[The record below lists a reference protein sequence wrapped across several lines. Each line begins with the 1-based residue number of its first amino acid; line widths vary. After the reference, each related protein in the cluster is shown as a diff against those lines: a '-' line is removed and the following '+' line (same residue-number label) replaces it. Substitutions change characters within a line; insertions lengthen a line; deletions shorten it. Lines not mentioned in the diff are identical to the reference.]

1 MLHMDIGTA
10 DDGFSRRTKL
20 WGGRWDRYFVGKSKA
35 RPAGALTILQ
45 KDVDLL

>member
-20 WGGRWDRYFVGKSKA
+20 WGAGGTGILLANRKPGRQG
-35 RPAGALTILQ
+35 L
-45 KDVDLL
+45 